1 MICVI
6 VRVVSS
12 LTSWRVI
19 HLWMTLVSAIKST
32 NGSAS
37 LGLHG
42 WSFTNSFMLY
52 LCYFLRL
59 RNFSNI
65 NLIFLLFL
73 HFRGKCNVLVFCFSI
88 GWMYSWMYLL
98 HRVFDKNLFFFCY
111 FTFFPLPTFCFFLL
125 FLCFC
130 FLFFCF
136 SHLSSQVKRTI
147 VVVWMESASRTWFVQ
162 RNVAV
167 KAQWSTA
174 PISSWPVFRH
184 TSLNTPQTCESAASY
199 SCLLTH
205 THTHSHA
212 YRHKGSLIYASLSC
226 LTKQYHE
233 SHFHFQVQH
242 KNAFP
247 TIFFIWNTLT
257 CTDTHTHTPSPTHI
271 LLLLQYHKGILCV
284 GVVHLLTIHWSSILI
299 LFKCGFFYGEGSS
312 KINHKVF
319 ILNTTSVLPVKKKK
333 KHIKHTIIE

>member
-1 MICVI
+1 MVCVI

-12 LTSWRVI
+12 LTPWRVI

-111 FTFFPLPTFCFFLL
+111 FTFFPLPIFCFFLL

-205 THTHSHA
+205 THTLTCIQAQRKAHLCQPFLSNKA
-212 YRHKGSLIYASLSC
+212 ISWKSLSFSGAAQKR
-226 LTKQYHE
+226 L
-233 SHFHFQVQH
+233 SNNLFHLKYTH
-242 KNAFP
+242 MHGH
-247 TIFFIWNTLT
+247 
-257 CTDTHTHTPSPTHI
+257 THTHTIAHTHPSI
-271 LLLLQYHKGILCV
+271 I
-284 GVVHLLTIHWSSILI
+284 TIS
-299 LFKCGFFYGEGSS
+299 
-312 KINHKVF
+312 
-319 ILNTTSVLPVKKKK
+319 
-333 KHIKHTIIE
+333 